1 MPLTQQIDK
10 TSAEDKS
17 IGFDYQYYYF
27 LNELINL
34 KSGQTIGLEV
44 MDDVHSELSENIQ
57 ILVQLKHTIQTNSG
71 GVPKNLTTLDGDLWK
86 SLSNW
91 CKVISDKEAG
101 REDVSAQL
109 AFIGKTHFLLATNKS
124 ANDGNTFL
132 KAVEQFQAEEKEHS
146 ELLIFI
152 KSLKT
157 KTKNKAIVQYIS
169 EVLQLK
175 EPVSKSFLKNL
186 RFDLGCDK
194 IIQKCKDSIREK
206 HIDESKVDDVFSN
219 LDSRLRENNYMV
231 VKSEEKIVITF
242 DDFHQNYRIYFDNAR
257 NEKLTIRPLL
267 DLLPDKMTEQTF
279 IKQLLDITDISL
291 DDIEDITDFT
301 TKRLHLRNNID
312 QWYREGDI
320 TQDDINLFE
329 EEAKQVWSNK
339 FRALYRKDL
348 NDEDHQVAALNLL
361 DELRNNKLA
370 IANQNLP
377 LSMCN
382 GNLYELSDRPDIG
395 WRYDWEEKYK

>member
-1 MPLTQQIDK
+1 MPPMHQMDK

-57 ILVQLKHTIQTNSG
+57 ILVQLKHTIQTKADG
-71 GVPKNLTTLDGDLWK
+71 KPKNLTTLDGDLWK

-101 REDVSAQL
+101 REDVSAQID
-109 AFIGKTHFLLATNKS
+109 FISKTHFLLATNKS
-124 ANDGNTFL
+124 ANDGNGL
-132 KAVEQFQAEEKEHS
+132 LEMVEKFQTGEKDYF
-146 ELLIFI
+146 ELLAFI
-152 KSLKT
+152 KALKT
-157 KTKNKAIVQYIS
+157 KDNAIKQYIS
-169 EVLQLK
+169 EVLQLD
-175 EPVSKSFLKNL
+175 ESVSKNFFTNL
-186 RFDLGCDK
+186 CFDLGCDE

-206 HIDESKVDDVFSN
+206 HIDESKIDDVFSN
-219 LDSRLRENNYMV
+219 LDSRLRENNYMA

-242 DDFHQNYRIYFDNAR
+242 DDFYQNYRIYFDNAR

-267 DLLPDKMTEQTF
+267 DLLPDNLTEQTF
-279 IKQLLDITDISL
+279 IKQLLDITDIGL
-291 DDIEDITDFT
+291 EDIEDIADFT

-312 QWYREGDI
+312 RWYREGDI

-329 EEAKQVWSNK
+329 EEAKQAWSNK

-348 NDEDHQVAALNLL
+348 SEEDHQAAALSFL
-361 DELRNNKLA
+361 DELRNDKIA
-370 IANQNLP
+370 IANENLP

-382 GNLYELSDRPDIG
+382 GNLYELSDRPEIG
-395 WRYDWEEKYK
+395 WRKDWENKYK